1 LQAFFASTPAR
12 NLYTNDMLARVHLKQ
27 RPFAAYKPYV
37 AAELYDEVIGLA
49 TGLAGKRILQI
60 NATADGGGVAE
71 ILSATVSIL
80 VGLGVEVEWD
90 VLVPETGFFNIT
102 KTIHNGLQG
111 NAAELTLEQWELY
124 QNYNRR
130 LAESF
135 DANQWDLVVMHDPQ
149 PAAMLGYL
157 SDRGKTKWV
166 WRCHIDS
173 RHALADYKQRFLTYL
188 KPYDGLVFTMKKF
201 VLEGLTP
208 RHLAIIPMAIDPLSP
223 KNHQLE
229 MGEAKA
235 IVAKFGVDPMQ
246 PLAVQVSR
254 FDPWKDP
261 LGVVGAWQK
270 AKQTVPSLQ
279 LALVGDT
286 ASDDPQSAEILE
298 QVKRLTQGMKDLY
311 IIANQADAKTVNAF
325 QTAAT
330 VVLQKSLREGFGL
343 TVSEALWAGTPVV
356 GGNVG
361 GIALQ
366 IESGTNGYLV
376 ESVDEAANYLAEL
389 ASNPAKARQM
399 GLAGHEKVKEQFL
412 LPRLLRDDLR
422 FWTELIKS

>member
-1 LQAFFASTPAR
+1 
-12 NLYTNDMLARVHLKQ
+12 
-27 RPFAAYKPYV
+27 
-37 AAELYDEVIGLA
+37 
-49 TGLAGKRILQI
+49 
-60 NATADGGGVAE
+60 VAE